1 MIRTPDRSMYSFS
14 RWCTIPWLHSP
25 PSSSPAFTVSRAV
38 DARRRRGSRRR
49 AGIHLSGLSSVRHKI
64 SYCTLF
70 QAIIATRVA
79 RDRSHATG
87 TRDAADADADADA
100 RAAPPPRR
108 RHGLRRA
115 RRPDHRRRPAQAIH
129 PPPERPRPRRGKI
142 SHRRPRRPTRARAT
156 VSRGRDTR
164 RDRAVSTEHAVRRAD
179 DDDETVSEREKG
191 RSMCNINSF
200 IHSFTRSILSTHGD
214 AREPRARVHLAKREE
229 KKHSIDRARHVVH
242 GGETDRV
249 QSGGGVRAV

>member
-1 MIRTPDRSMYSFS
+1 MYSFS
-14 RWCTIPWLHSP
+14 RWCTIPRHHSP

-70 QAIIATRVA
+70 KAIIATRV
-79 RDRSHATG
+79 HAIDP
-87 TRDAADADADADA
+87 TRPG
-100 RAAPPPRR
+100 RETPQTRTRTPAPRPPRR